1 MGKTAAAAGDVTRKS
16 AKKNVVQKNKTD
28 KDKRRRSKQE
38 RAGLQISVSR
48 CRRVIERKWPG
59 NISSEA
65 SVVLA
70 AFLQYVNQQL
80 IKDAA
85 ASATSE
91 SQTARITSA
100 HVERALTKNGWMRKK
115 LIRGRVLGTAPITRD
130 AEAIEGDEEEDEE

>member
-1 MGKTAAAAGDVTRKS
+1 MVVRRSA
-16 AKKNVVQKNKTD
+16 AKKND
-28 KDKRRRSKQE
+28 KDKRRRTKQE

-59 NISSEA
+59 NISGEA

-70 AFLQYVNQQL
+70 AFLQYVNEQL

-85 ASATSE
+85 ASASE
-91 SQTARITSA
+91 ESKTARITSA
-100 HVERALTKNGWMRKK
+100 HVERALTKNGWLRKK

-130 AEAIEGDEEEDEE
+130 AATASGDKEEEEEEEEEEEDNE